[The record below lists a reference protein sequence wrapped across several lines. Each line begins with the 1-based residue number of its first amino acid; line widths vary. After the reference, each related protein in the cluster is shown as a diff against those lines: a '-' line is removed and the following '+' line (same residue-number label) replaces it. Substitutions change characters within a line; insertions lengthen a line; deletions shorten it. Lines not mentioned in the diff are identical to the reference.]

1 MPFAT
6 RFQDTFVQKTLSTI
20 LGLLLLAASP
30 YAMTAPRL
38 SLGSLLGETESDG
51 FHQYLPNEKLDVF
64 GKVET
69 DVINLTLLT
78 RLCAHE
84 VDTLFGDQRQ
94 PEHRLN
100 FFAMDISFSES
111 DFKSW
116 DVPLRTADPLEVSV
130 VKILRGLLLRQL
142 RERLGLRKIAPP
154 PSIQF
159 LAAALANRIVH
170 DGKGTTG
177 RYRKDYRIPR
187 RQLATGHCPDLTQLL
202 TEVPPSQSR
211 LLFRIYLVHSDLL
224 LNCLEHEYGRK
235 FPQFLRDWW
244 RLECQE
250 QLGTA
255 EALARVLGIPPKQ
268 LQQWYAG
275 QVTTVLVRGGAP
287 GEVSEDVI
295 EQLQKLLTI
304 SVMDLGGTETVRSV
318 HLEDLPKLLK
328 NRPPDVSTLGDVQSD
343 LMQLKFS
350 ASPIFHEALDQY
362 IAAVDALRQNDVKLF
377 RKRYRLAKKTFEQA
391 VKLQVTASTLLDEAE
406 YALSPVDRLRTA
418 AWDTILEHRKRLRK
432 PMEQLIG
439 LEETN

>member
-1 MPFAT
+1 MM
-6 RFQDTFVQKTLSTI
+6 TLSCA
-20 LGLLLLAASP
+20 LA
-30 YAMTAPRL
+30 APRL
-38 SLGSLLGETESDG
+38 SLESLLGKEGSDG
-51 FHQYLPNEKLDVF
+51 FHQYLPNEKLDIF

-69 DVINLTLLT
+69 DVFNLTLLT

-84 VDTLFGDQRQ
+84 VDALFGDQRQ

-111 DFKSW
+111 DFKTW
-116 DVPLRTADPLEVSV
+116 DVPLRTVDPLEVSV
-130 VKILRGLLLRQL
+130 VKILRGLFLRQL

-187 RQLATGHCPDLTQLL
+187 RQLAAGHCPNLTQLL

-224 LNCLEHEYGRK
+224 LNCLERAYGRK

-244 RLECQE
+244 QLECQE
-250 QLGTA
+250 QLGTT
-255 EALARVLGIPPKQ
+255 EALARVLDIPQKQ
-268 LQQWYAG
+268 LQQWYVG
-275 QVTTVLVRGGAP
+275 QVTTALVRGGTP
-287 GEVSEDVI
+287 GEVPEDVI
-295 EQLQKLLTI
+295 ERLQKLLTI
-304 SVMDLGGTETVRSV
+304 SVMDLGGAETVRSV

-328 NRPPDVSTLGDVQSD
+328 NRPADVFTLGDVQSD

-350 ASPIFHEALDQY
+350 ASPIFQDALDQY

-377 RKRYRLAKKTFEQA
+377 RKRYRLAEKTFEQA
-391 VKLQVTASTLLDEAE
+391 VKLQGTVSALLDEAE
-406 YALSPVDRLRTA
+406 HASSPVDRLRTA
-418 AWDTILEHRKRLRK
+418 AWDTILEHRERLRG
-432 PMEQLIG
+432 PMDRAIG
-439 LEETN
+439 LDAM